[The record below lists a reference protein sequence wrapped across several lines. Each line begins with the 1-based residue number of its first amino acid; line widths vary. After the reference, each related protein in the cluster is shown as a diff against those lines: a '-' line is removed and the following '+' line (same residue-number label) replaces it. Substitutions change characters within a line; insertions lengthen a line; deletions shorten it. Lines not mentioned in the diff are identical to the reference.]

1 VVSLVVAVA
10 AAFTYAKLHT
20 PTYESSALVQINT
33 PAQGGT
39 AASSLTLPDPVQE
52 LGSTAVQLQAAK
64 LLGNPDVAAA
74 TAGVTGTVDP
84 TTGALTITAS
94 AATAEQAQA
103 LAKAYST
110 AFVDEI
116 GVFVQGQIDK
126 IGLALSEVSAK
137 IAALQSQPGS
147 SSNQLIAAQVA
158 AETQTYGT
166 LQAEQSN
173 IQLGVPYS
181 SIQVAAD
188 LPGVPTGL
196 GKSKLLA
203 IGVLAGLL
211 VGCGIA
217 LVREQ
222 FDDRLRNSPEIES
235 VIDAPV
241 LAELPQDDDVRN
253 GKVAIAI
260 VQAPQSPMAES
271 IRELRTS
278 LRVLLDQHPCPV
290 LVVTS
295 PEPGDGKTF
304 VTANLAAAWA
314 RSGSKVIAVSADFRR
329 PRLEEIF
336 GLEAADRPGLADVIK
351 ANWKS
356 AEPDGLGGP
365 GGPAGLPT
373 LRGAPRLDRG
383 DGRSARRDSDV
394 GPPREA
400 REPELGDTS
409 VAAHLVE
416 TGIQGLQ
423 LLPVG
428 TFLDS
433 PSELF
438 GSPGMQPVI
447 DQLPLLADVV
457 LLDTPPVLSAPDTAI
472 LGSMAHGAVL
482 VATEGR
488 TDRTDL
494 ERTVHRLETTN
505 CHVLGLVLNHVR
517 RMNSDGYRAYAYRQ

>member
-1 VVSLVVAVA
+1 MVSLVVAVV
-10 AAFTYAKLHT
+10 AAFAYAKLHT

-39 AASSLTLPDPVQE
+39 STTSLTLPDPVQE
-52 LGSTAVQLQAAK
+52 LGSSAVQLEAAK

-94 AATAEQAQA
+94 APTAEQAQA
-103 LAKAYST
+103 IARAYST
-110 AFVDEI
+110 AFVDQI
-116 GVFVQGQIDK
+116 GVFVQGQINK
-126 IGLALSEVSAK
+126 IGGALAEISAK
-137 IAALQSQPGS
+137 IASLQSQPGS

-158 AETQTYGT
+158 AYTQTYGS

-173 IQLGVPYS
+173 IQLGDPYA

-241 LAELPQDDDVRN
+241 LAELPQDDDVRS

-336 GLEAADRPGLADVIK
+336 GIEAAGRPGLADVIK

-356 AEPDGLGGP
+356 AEPDGP
-365 GGPAGLPT
+365 GGLPT

-383 DGRSARRDSDV
+383 NGRSPRRDSDV

-400 REPELGDTS
+400 LEPDLGETS

-423 LLPVG
+423 LLSVG

-517 RMNSDGYRAYAYRQ
+517 RINSDGYRAYAYRQ

>member
-1 VVSLVVAVA
+1 MVSLVVAVA

-20 PTYESSALVQINT
+20 PSYESSALVQINT

-39 AASSLTLPDPVQE
+39 SISSLTLPDPVQE
-52 LGSTAVQLQAAK
+52 LGSSAVQLQAAK

-94 AATAEQAQA
+94 AASAAQAQA
-103 LAKAYST
+103 IARAYST
-110 AFVDEI
+110 AFVDQI
-116 GVFVQGQIDK
+116 GLFVQGQINK
-126 IGLALSEVSAK
+126 IGGALAEISAK
-137 IAALQSQPGS
+137 ITSLQSQPGS
-147 SSNQLIAAQVA
+147 SVNALITQQVA
-158 AETQTYGT
+158 AYTQTYGS
-166 LQAEQSN
+166 LQTEQSN

-196 GKSKLLA
+196 SKSKLLA

-271 IRELRTS
+271 VRELRTS

-314 RSGSKVIAVSADFRR
+314 RSGSKVIVVSADFRR
-329 PRLEEIF
+329 PRLEEVF
-336 GLEAADRPGLADVIK
+336 GLDAAGRPGLADVIK

-356 AEPDGLGGP
+356 AEPDGP
-365 GGPAGLPT
+365 GGSAALTP
-373 LRGAPRLDRG
+373 LRGAPRMDRG
-383 DGRSARRDSDV
+383 DGRSARRVRDE
-394 GPPREA
+394 PQPRRA
-400 REPELGDTS
+400 HEPELGDTS
-409 VAAHLVE
+409 VGAHLVE

-517 RMNSDGYRAYAYRQ
+517 RINSDGYRAYAYRQ

>member
-1 VVSLVVAVA
+1 MVCLVVSVGA
-10 AAFTYAKLHT
+10 ALGYAKLHT
-20 PTYESSALVQINT
+20 PTYESTALVQVNT
-33 PAQGGT
+33 PTQGG
-39 AASSLTLPDPVQE
+39 AATSSITLPDPVQE

-64 LLGNPDVAAA
+64 LLNNPDVAAA
-74 TAGVTGTVDP
+74 TAGVTGTVNP
-84 TTGALTITAS
+84 STGALTITAS
-94 AATAEQAQA
+94 GSTPEEAQA
-103 LAKAYST
+103 LARAYST
-110 AFVDEI
+110 AYVDEI
-116 GVFVQGQIDK
+116 GVFVQNQVNK
-126 IGLALSEVSAK
+126 IGGALAEINAK
-137 IAALQSQPGS
+137 IASLQAEPGAS
-147 SSNQLIAAQVA
+147 TNPLTAAQVA
-158 AETQTYGT
+158 GLTQSYGT

-173 IQLGVPYS
+173 IQLGGPYAS
-181 SIQVAAD
+181 VQVAAD
-188 LPGVPTGL
+188 LPAKPSGL
-196 GKSKLLA
+196 SEKKLVL
-203 IGVLAGLL
+203 IGALAGLL

-241 LAELPQDDDVRN
+241 LAELPQDDDVRT

-271 IRELRTS
+271 VRELRTS

-314 RSGSKVIAVSADFRR
+314 RAGSKVIAVSADFRR
-329 PRLEEIF
+329 PRLEEVF
-336 GLEAADRPGLADVIK
+336 GVDGSERPGLADVIK

-356 AEPDGLGGP
+356 AEPDGP
-365 GGPAGLPT
+365 GGLRSGGGT
-373 LRGAPRLDRG
+373 LRGDGRPDRG
-383 DGRSARRDSDV
+383 DGRESRRDRDL
-394 GPPREA
+394 PLPRRA
-400 REPELGDTS
+400 NEPEPGDTS

-447 DQLPLLADVV
+447 DQLPLLADIV

-488 TDRTDL
+488 TDRGDL

-517 RMNSDGYRAYAYRQ
+517 RIHADSYRAYAYKQ

>member
-1 VVSLVVAVA
+1 VVSLVVALA
-10 AAFTYAKLHT
+10 AAFAYAKLHT
-20 PTYESSALVQINT
+20 PTYQSSALVQINT

-52 LGSTAVQLQAAK
+52 LGSSAVQLQAAK

-74 TAGVTGTVDP
+74 TAGVTGTVDA
-84 TTGALTITAS
+84 TTGALTITAT
-94 AATAEQAQA
+94 APTAEQAQA

-110 AFVDEI
+110 AFVDQI
-116 GVFVQGQIDK
+116 GLFVQAQINK
-126 IGLALSEVSAK
+126 IGGALAEISAK
-137 IAALQSQPGS
+137 IATLQSQPGS
-147 SSNQLIAAQVA
+147 SVNPLITEQVA
-158 AETQTYGT
+158 AYTQTYAS
-166 LQAEQSN
+166 LQTEQSN
-173 IQLGVPYS
+173 IQLGVPYAS
-181 SIQVAAD
+181 VQVAAD
-188 LPGVPTGL
+188 LPGKPTGL

-329 PRLEEIF
+329 PRLEEVF
-336 GLEAADRPGLADVIK
+336 GIDTAGRPGLADVIK

-356 AEPDGLGGP
+356 AEPDGP
-365 GGPAGLPT
+365 GGTSGLPP
-373 LRGAPRLDRG
+373 LRGAPRVDRDG
-383 DGRSARRDSDV
+383 GRSARRDSDV
-394 GPPREA
+394 GPPRRA
-400 REPELGDTS
+400 PEPELGDTS

-447 DQLPLLADVV
+447 DQLPLLADIV